1 MAYTTMTELMHNYR
15 SFAAEKNWA
24 AAHETLLYGVECSHL
39 PAKLELAQ
47 LYKECTQLGIHQQ
60 ERYARSEFHYR
71 GILNLLDDVTDK
83 VTATICM
90 ELAELYSY
98 MKRPVA
104 VLGMLLR
111 AKRYGANVPDREV
124 DYAWQL
130 LLNLDINDFGKFPR
144 DAYELG
150 LELSL
155 AGGSVR
161 LTELLLQ
168 EATECTNKLIRD
180 QAALALADFYN
191 DRRSENYVY
200 ASEATRYY
208 RMAAESGY
216 PEYISRR
223 IAK

>member
-1 MAYTTMTELMHNYR
+1 MEYTTMTELMQNYR
-15 SFAAEKNWA
+15 FFAAEKNWV
-24 AAHETLLYGVECSHL
+24 AAHETLLYGIECSHL
-39 PAKLELAQ
+39 PAKLELAR
-47 LYKECTQLGIHQQ
+47 LYKDCTLLGIPQK
-60 ERYARSEFHYR
+60 ERYAKSEFHYR
-71 GILNLLDDVTDK
+71 GILNLMDLSER
-83 VTATICM
+83 AAGTICM
-90 ELAELYSY
+90 ELAELYGYTKNS
-98 MKRPVA
+98 VA
-104 VLGMLLR
+104 VLAMLLR
-111 AKRYGANVPDREV
+111 AKRYGINVPEREV
-124 DYAWQL
+124 EHARQL

-161 LTELLLQ
+161 LTELLLR
-168 EATECTNKLIRD
+168 EATESNNKLIRG

-191 DRRSENYVY
+191 ECRSENYVY

-208 RMAAESGY
+208 RMAEESGY